1 MNANELADW
10 IDEVNIAAV
19 GSKTMTKASNMLRQF
34 DLAESIIK
42 QQKLEIDALH
52 NLVKKQNKKI
62 IDLAFD
68 KVYAER
74 SNELKES
81 YNNAVGKTIEGGA
94 ELVCDS
100 FVDFSKWISPVKT
113 LTNDEILCLWDYWS
127 GEILAIDIL
136 DFADKYKRAILN
148 EEGIIEWHQEYC
160 KKMNEENAKNVD
172 TYKSQN
178 NNQIDT
184 YRYKNLTDAEIQQI
198 LKQHDW
204 YSKTWEDM
212 VRSIELTILKKAQEN
227 D

>member
-1 MNANELADW
+1 MNADKLSNELHLISSQKKDLLDKSVA
-10 IDEVNIAAV
+10 
-19 GSKTMTKASNMLRQF
+19 MLRNQK
-34 DLAESIIK
+34 AEIEALYKLIK
-42 QQKLEIDALH
+42 EQD
-52 NLVKKQNKKI
+52 KKI
-62 IDLAFD
+62 IELSFD

-74 SNELKES
+74 SNELKEP

-94 ELVCDS
+94 KLVSDS

-148 EEGIIEWHQEYC
+148 EKGIIEWHQEYC
-160 KKMNEENAKNVD
+160 KKMNEEDAKKVD
-172 TYKSQN
+172 TYKSQK

-184 YRYKNLTDAEIQQI
+184 YRYKNLTDAEIEQI

-204 YSKTWEDM
+204 YSKTWVDM
-212 VRSIELTILKKAQEN
+212 VRSIESAILRKAQEK
-227 D
+227 